1 MKQDKKEI
9 LKRVKD
15 KRESYATTTLKFKSD
30 LIDFFEDKDLDRIAE
45 VSGWGGH
52 TTRVLSYLFK
62 EILFI
67 EHPNNFDTRILG
79 KHEESPYTYLKD
91 RKNVKFIPLDVYNAE
106 WNFPALDALF
116 IDCIHRY
123 DNCSSDILNGLKY
136 VKKGGYFI
144 FDDYSFPE
152 DNFGVRRA
160 IHEYIINGKFEFI
173 CYVGEEMEFYE
184 KRPIQSEN
192 LDETYEGIICKKL

>member
-1 MKQDKKEI
+1 MEINKEEI
-9 LKRVKD
+9 LKKAKD

-30 LIDFFEDKDLDRIAE
+30 LIDFFEDKDLNTIAE

-62 EILFI
+62 KVLYI

-79 KHEESPYTYLKD
+79 KHEGSPYTHLKD
-91 RKNVKFIPLDVYNAE
+91 RKNVEFIPLDVYNTE
-106 WNFPALDALF
+106 WNFPTLDALF
-116 IDCIHRY
+116 IDCVHRHN
-123 DNCSSDILNGLKY
+123 NCTSDISNGLKY

-160 IHEYIINGKFEFI
+160 IHEYITNSKLEFV
-173 CYVGEEMEFYE
+173 CYLGEEMEFYE
-184 KRPIQSEN
+184 KRPIQSKD